1 MAGLHTEIRLLNYIY
16 AHNKM
21 PSGFST
27 IHLFSTRTVCGTCK
41 NCIDQVRTY
50 FAPKNI
56 GVKYYSLQSEKTIVL
71 ENLYDDEE
79 CRIIDIIN
87 NYEYLIM
94 AIDTTPSQVATNAL
108 QAIPFGSIIGGPLK
122 ACIEAQAMAAQTS
135 WQFIQE
141 VGLNTD
147 PNTGQKEAVNVS
159 FQFMQNGHMVQL
171 NVPLLTIVPIP
182 YIAIHDIDINFK
194 ANISASSSSVSE
206 QSSSSALDV
215 GAEAS
220 IGAKWGPFHMDA
232 KMKANYSSKK
242 DSKATQ
248 ESKYSVE
255 YTMDVAVKAGQD
267 SMPAGLAK
275 VLELLGSALDV
286 SDPEGT
292 LEVSARKLVL
302 SKDKEGKAIPVSLIA
317 TYKNGKGIFESEA
330 IGLFTKSNDK
340 LEPVDIKTA
349 NIEKNPQDDS
359 VVYVFPEANN
369 YIVKAGNKTIEIKIE
384 DAGEA

>member
-1 MAGLHTEIRLLNYIY
+1 
-16 AHNKM
+16 
-21 PSGFST
+21 
-27 IHLFSTRTVCGTCK
+27 
-41 NCIDQVRTY
+41 
-50 FAPKNI
+50 
-56 GVKYYSLQSEKTIVL
+56 
-71 ENLYDDEE
+71 
-79 CRIIDIIN
+79 
-87 NYEYLIM
+87 M
-94 AIDTTPSQVATNAL
+94 AIDTTPSQVATSAL
-108 QAIPFGSIIGGPLK
+108 QAIPFGSMIGGPLN

-141 VGLNTD
+141 VGLNTNPD
-147 PNTGQKEAVNVS
+147 TGQKEAVNVS
-159 FQFMQNGHMVQL
+159 FQFVQNGRVVQL

-194 ANISASSSSVSE
+194 ANISASSSSVNE

-275 VLELLGSALDV
+275 VLELLGNTLDV
-286 SDPEGT
+286 SDPDGT
-292 LEVSARKLVL
+292 LEVSARELTL
-302 SKDKEGKAIPVSLIA
+302 TDGKATLIA
-317 TYKNGKGIFESEA
+317 TYKNSKGIFEPES
-330 IGLFTKSNDK
+330 
-340 LEPVDIKTA
+340 IKIDGVTG
-349 NIEKNPQDDS
+349 KVSDDS
-359 VVYVFPEANN
+359 VVFELKEAKT
-369 YIVKAGNKTIEIKIE
+369 YTVVAGKKKVSVDVQNIKPDTKTDTTKP
-384 DAGEA
+384 

>member
-1 MAGLHTEIRLLNYIY
+1 
-16 AHNKM
+16 
-21 PSGFST
+21 
-27 IHLFSTRTVCGTCK
+27 
-41 NCIDQVRTY
+41 
-50 FAPKNI
+50 
-56 GVKYYSLQSEKTIVL
+56 
-71 ENLYDDEE
+71 
-79 CRIIDIIN
+79 
-87 NYEYLIM
+87 M
-94 AIDTTPSQVATNAL
+94 AIDTTPSQVATSAL
-108 QAIPFGSIIGGPLK
+108 QAIPFGSMIGGPLN

-141 VGLNTD
+141 VGLNTNPD
-147 PNTGQKEAVNVS
+147 TGQKEAVNVS
-159 FQFMQNGHMVQL
+159 FQFVQNGRVVQL

-220 IGAKWGPFHMDA
+220 IGAKWGAFHMDA

-275 VLELLGSALDV
+275 VLELLGNTLDI
-286 SDPEGT
+286 SDPDGT
-292 LEVSARKLVL
+292 LEVSARELTL
-302 SKDKEGKAIPVSLIA
+302 TDGKATLIA
-317 TYKNGKGIFESEA
+317 TYKNSKGIFEPES
-330 IGLFTKSNDK
+330 
-340 LEPVDIKTA
+340 IKIDGVTG
-349 NIEKNPQDDS
+349 KVSDDS
-359 VVYVFPEANN
+359 VVFELKEAKTYTVIAGKKKVSVDVQN
-369 YIVKAGNKTIEIKIE
+369 VKPDTKTDTTKP
-384 DAGEA
+384 

>member
-1 MAGLHTEIRLLNYIY
+1 LQKNLEPLIRI
-16 AHNKM
+16 
-21 PSGFST
+21 
-27 IHLFSTRTVCGTCK
+27 
-41 NCIDQVRTY
+41 
-50 FAPKNI
+50 
-56 GVKYYSLQSEKTIVL
+56 
-71 ENLYDDEE
+71 
-79 CRIIDIIN
+79 
-87 NYEYLIM
+87 IM

-194 ANISASSSSVSE
+194 ANISASSSSVNE
-206 QSSSSALDV
+206 QSSSSALDA

-275 VLELLGSALDV
+275 VLELLGNTLDV
-286 SDPEGT
+286 SDPDGT
-292 LEVSARKLVL
+292 LEVSARELTL
-302 SKDKEGKAIPVSLIA
+302 TDGKATLIA
-317 TYKNGKGIFESEA
+317 TYKNSKGIFEPES
-330 IGLFTKSNDK
+330 
-340 LEPVDIKTA
+340 IKIDGVTG
-349 NIEKNPQDDS
+349 KVSDDS
-359 VVYVFPEANN
+359 VVFELKEAKT
-369 YIVKAGNKTIEIKIE
+369 YTVVAGKKKVSVDVQNIKPDTKTDTTKP
-384 DAGEA
+384 

>member
-1 MAGLHTEIRLLNYIY
+1 
-16 AHNKM
+16 
-21 PSGFST
+21 
-27 IHLFSTRTVCGTCK
+27 
-41 NCIDQVRTY
+41 
-50 FAPKNI
+50 
-56 GVKYYSLQSEKTIVL
+56 
-71 ENLYDDEE
+71 
-79 CRIIDIIN
+79 
-87 NYEYLIM
+87 M

-147 PNTGQKEAVNVS
+147 PKTGQKEAVNVS

>member
-1 MAGLHTEIRLLNYIY
+1 
-16 AHNKM
+16 
-21 PSGFST
+21 
-27 IHLFSTRTVCGTCK
+27 
-41 NCIDQVRTY
+41 
-50 FAPKNI
+50 
-56 GVKYYSLQSEKTIVL
+56 
-71 ENLYDDEE
+71 
-79 CRIIDIIN
+79 
-87 NYEYLIM
+87 M
-94 AIDTTPSQVATNAL
+94 AIDTTPSQVATSAL
-108 QAIPFGSIIGGPLK
+108 QAIPFGSMIGGPLN

-141 VGLNTD
+141 VGLNTNPD
-147 PNTGQKEAVNVS
+147 TGQKEAVNVS
-159 FQFMQNGHMVQL
+159 FQFVQNGRVVQL

-220 IGAKWGPFHMDA
+220 IGAKWGAFHMDA

-275 VLELLGSALDV
+275 VLELLGNTLDV
-286 SDPEGT
+286 SDPDGT
-292 LEVSARKLVL
+292 LEVSARELTL
-302 SKDKEGKAIPVSLIA
+302 TDGKATLIA
-317 TYKNGKGIFESEA
+317 TYKNSKGIFEPES
-330 IGLFTKSNDK
+330 
-340 LEPVDIKTA
+340 IKIDGVTG
-349 NIEKNPQDDS
+349 KVSDDS
-359 VVYVFPEANN
+359 VVFEL
-369 YIVKAGNKTIEIKIE
+369 KAAKTYTVVAGKKKVSVDVQNIKP
-384 DAGEA
+384 DTKTDTTKP

>member
-1 MAGLHTEIRLLNYIY
+1 
-16 AHNKM
+16 
-21 PSGFST
+21 
-27 IHLFSTRTVCGTCK
+27 
-41 NCIDQVRTY
+41 
-50 FAPKNI
+50 
-56 GVKYYSLQSEKTIVL
+56 
-71 ENLYDDEE
+71 
-79 CRIIDIIN
+79 
-87 NYEYLIM
+87 M
-94 AIDTTPSQVATNAL
+94 AIDTTPSQVATSAL
-108 QAIPFGSIIGGPLK
+108 QAIPFGSMIGGPLN

-141 VGLNTD
+141 VGLNTNPD
-147 PNTGQKEAVNVS
+147 TGQKEAVNVS

-206 QSSSSALDV
+206 QSSSSALD
-215 GAEAS
+215 GSMEAGGG
-220 IGAKWGPFHMDA
+220 IKIGPFHMDA
-232 KMKANYSSKK
+232 KMNASYSSKK

-292 LEVSARKLVL
+292 LEVSARELIL
-302 SKDKEGKAIPVSLIA
+302 PDEKDAKVTLIA
-317 TYKNGKGIFESEA
+317 TYKNNKGIFEP
-330 IGLFTKSNDK
+330 KS
-340 LEPVDIKTA
+340 IKVSGVTGK
-349 NIEKNPQDDS
+349 ESDDS
-359 VVYVFPEANN
+359 VIFELNEAKT
-369 YIVKAGNKTIEIKIE
+369 YTVTAGKKTVEVEVKKAETKTAT
-384 DAGEA
+384 DTQN

>member
-1 MAGLHTEIRLLNYIY
+1 
-16 AHNKM
+16 
-21 PSGFST
+21 
-27 IHLFSTRTVCGTCK
+27 
-41 NCIDQVRTY
+41 
-50 FAPKNI
+50 
-56 GVKYYSLQSEKTIVL
+56 
-71 ENLYDDEE
+71 
-79 CRIIDIIN
+79 
-87 NYEYLIM
+87 M

-108 QAIPFGSIIGGPLK
+108 QAIPFGSMIGGPLN

-141 VGLNTD
+141 VGLNTNPD
-147 PNTGQKEAVNVS
+147 TGQKEAVNVS
-159 FQFMQNGHMVQL
+159 FQFVQNGRVVQL

-220 IGAKWGPFHMDA
+220 IGAKWGAFHMDA

-275 VLELLGSALDV
+275 VPELLGNTLDV
-286 SDPEGT
+286 SDPDGT
-292 LEVSARKLVL
+292 LEVSARELTL
-302 SKDKEGKAIPVSLIA
+302 TDGKATLIA
-317 TYKNGKGIFESEA
+317 TYKNSKGIFEPES
-330 IGLFTKSNDK
+330 
-340 LEPVDIKTA
+340 IKIDGVTG
-349 NIEKNPQDDS
+349 KVSDDS
-359 VVYVFPEANN
+359 VVFELKEAKTYTVVAGKKKVSVDVQN
-369 YIVKAGNKTIEIKIE
+369 VKPDTKTDTTKP
-384 DAGEA
+384 

>member
-1 MAGLHTEIRLLNYIY
+1 
-16 AHNKM
+16 
-21 PSGFST
+21 
-27 IHLFSTRTVCGTCK
+27 
-41 NCIDQVRTY
+41 
-50 FAPKNI
+50 
-56 GVKYYSLQSEKTIVL
+56 
-71 ENLYDDEE
+71 
-79 CRIIDIIN
+79 
-87 NYEYLIM
+87 M
-94 AIDTTPSQVATNAL
+94 AIDTTPSQVATSAL
-108 QAIPFGSIIGGPLK
+108 QAIPFGSMIGGPLN

-141 VGLNTD
+141 VGLNTNPD
-147 PNTGQKEAVNVS
+147 TGQKEAVNVS
-159 FQFMQNGHMVQL
+159 FQFVQNGRVVQL

-220 IGAKWGPFHMDA
+220 IGAKWGAFHMDA

-275 VLELLGSALDV
+275 VLELLGNTLDV
-286 SDPEGT
+286 SDPDGT
-292 LEVSARKLVL
+292 LEVSARELTL
-302 SKDKEGKAIPVSLIA
+302 TDGKATLIA
-317 TYKNGKGIFESEA
+317 TYKNSKGIFESE
-330 IGLFTKSNDK
+330 S
-340 LEPVDIKTA
+340 IKIDGVTG
-349 NIEKNPQDDS
+349 KVSDDS
-359 VVYVFPEANN
+359 VVFELKEAKT
-369 YIVKAGNKTIEIKIE
+369 YTVVAGKKKVSVDVQNIKPDTKTDTTKP
-384 DAGEA
+384 

>member
-1 MAGLHTEIRLLNYIY
+1 
-16 AHNKM
+16 
-21 PSGFST
+21 
-27 IHLFSTRTVCGTCK
+27 
-41 NCIDQVRTY
+41 
-50 FAPKNI
+50 
-56 GVKYYSLQSEKTIVL
+56 
-71 ENLYDDEE
+71 
-79 CRIIDIIN
+79 
-87 NYEYLIM
+87 M

-317 TYKNGKGIFESEA
+317 TYKNGKGIFDSEA

>member
-1 MAGLHTEIRLLNYIY
+1 
-16 AHNKM
+16 
-21 PSGFST
+21 
-27 IHLFSTRTVCGTCK
+27 
-41 NCIDQVRTY
+41 
-50 FAPKNI
+50 
-56 GVKYYSLQSEKTIVL
+56 
-71 ENLYDDEE
+71 
-79 CRIIDIIN
+79 
-87 NYEYLIM
+87 M
-94 AIDTTPSQVATNAL
+94 AIDTTPSQVATSAL

-147 PNTGQKEAVNVS
+147 PKTGQKEAVNVS
-159 FQFMQNGHMVQL
+159 FQFMQNGRMVQL

-206 QSSSSALDV
+206 QSSSSALDA
-215 GAEAS
+215 GAEVTA
-220 IGAKWGPFHMDA
+220 GLKVGPFHMDA
-232 KMKANYSSKK
+232 KMNANYSSKK

-302 SKDKEGKAIPVSLIA
+302 SKDKEGNAIPVSLIA

>member
-1 MAGLHTEIRLLNYIY
+1 
-16 AHNKM
+16 
-21 PSGFST
+21 
-27 IHLFSTRTVCGTCK
+27 
-41 NCIDQVRTY
+41 
-50 FAPKNI
+50 
-56 GVKYYSLQSEKTIVL
+56 
-71 ENLYDDEE
+71 
-79 CRIIDIIN
+79 
-87 NYEYLIM
+87 M
-94 AIDTTPSQVATNAL
+94 AIDTTPSQVATSAL
-108 QAIPFGSIIGGPLK
+108 QAIPFGSMIGGPLN

-141 VGLNTD
+141 VGLNTNPD
-147 PNTGQKEAVNVS
+147 TGQKEAVNVS
-159 FQFMQNGHMVQL
+159 FQFVQNGRVVQL

-232 KMKANYSSKK
+232 KMNASYSSKK

-292 LEVSARKLVL
+292 LEVSARELTL
-302 SKDKEGKAIPVSLIA
+302 SDEKDAKVTLIA
-317 TYKNGKGIFESEA
+317 TYKNNKGIFEP
-330 IGLFTKSNDK
+330 KS
-340 LEPVDIKTA
+340 IKINGGTGK
-349 NIEKNPQDDS
+349 ESDDS
-359 VVYVFPEANN
+359 VIFELNEAKT
-369 YIVKAGNKTIEIKIE
+369 YTVTAGKKTVEVEVKKAETKTAT
-384 DAGEA
+384 DTQN

>member
-1 MAGLHTEIRLLNYIY
+1 
-16 AHNKM
+16 
-21 PSGFST
+21 
-27 IHLFSTRTVCGTCK
+27 
-41 NCIDQVRTY
+41 
-50 FAPKNI
+50 
-56 GVKYYSLQSEKTIVL
+56 
-71 ENLYDDEE
+71 
-79 CRIIDIIN
+79 
-87 NYEYLIM
+87 M

-147 PNTGQKEAVNVS
+147 PKTGQKEAVNVS
-159 FQFMQNGHMVQL
+159 FQFMQNGRMVQL

-206 QSSSSALDV
+206 QSSSSALDA
-215 GAEAS
+215 GAEVTA
-220 IGAKWGPFHMDA
+220 GLKVGPFHMDA
-232 KMKANYSSKK
+232 KMNANYSSKK

-302 SKDKEGKAIPVSLIA
+302 SKDKEGNAIPVSLIA
-317 TYKNGKGIFESEA
+317 TYKNGKGIFEPEA
-330 IGLFTKSNDK
+330 IGLFTKSNDN
-340 LEPVDIKTA
+340 LESVDIKTTK
-349 NIEKNPQDDS
+349 IEKNPQDDS
-359 VVYVFPEANN
+359 VVYVFSEANN

-384 DAGEA
+384 DADEA

>member
-1 MAGLHTEIRLLNYIY
+1 
-16 AHNKM
+16 
-21 PSGFST
+21 
-27 IHLFSTRTVCGTCK
+27 
-41 NCIDQVRTY
+41 
-50 FAPKNI
+50 
-56 GVKYYSLQSEKTIVL
+56 
-71 ENLYDDEE
+71 
-79 CRIIDIIN
+79 
-87 NYEYLIM
+87 M

-108 QAIPFGSIIGGPLK
+108 QAIPFGSIIGGPMK

-141 VGLNTD
+141 VGLNTN
-147 PNTGQKEAVNVS
+147 PETGQKEAVNVS

-302 SKDKEGKAIPVSLIA
+302 SKDKEGNSIPVSLIA

>member
-1 MAGLHTEIRLLNYIY
+1 
-16 AHNKM
+16 
-21 PSGFST
+21 
-27 IHLFSTRTVCGTCK
+27 
-41 NCIDQVRTY
+41 
-50 FAPKNI
+50 
-56 GVKYYSLQSEKTIVL
+56 
-71 ENLYDDEE
+71 
-79 CRIIDIIN
+79 
-87 NYEYLIM
+87 M

-194 ANISASSSSVSE
+194 ANISASSSSVNE
-206 QSSSSALDV
+206 QSSSSALDA

-275 VLELLGSALDV
+275 VLELLGNTLDI
-286 SDPEGT
+286 SDPDGT
-292 LEVSARKLVL
+292 LEVSARELTL
-302 SKDKEGKAIPVSLIA
+302 TDGKATLIA
-317 TYKNGKGIFESEA
+317 TYKNSKGIFEPES
-330 IGLFTKSNDK
+330 
-340 LEPVDIKTA
+340 IK
-349 NIEKNPQDDS
+349 IDGVPGKVSDDS
-359 VVYVFPEANN
+359 VVFELKEAKT
-369 YIVKAGNKTIEIKIE
+369 YTVVAGKKKVSVDVQNIKPDTKTDTTKP
-384 DAGEA
+384 